1 MEFSELI
8 EKRRSIRSYDP
19 SKRVTKR
26 QIEECVD
33 SAIQAPSWKNL
44 QTSRYYCIL
53 EEENKEL

>member
-44 QTSRYYCIL
+44 PTSRYIAT
-53 EEENKEL
+53 